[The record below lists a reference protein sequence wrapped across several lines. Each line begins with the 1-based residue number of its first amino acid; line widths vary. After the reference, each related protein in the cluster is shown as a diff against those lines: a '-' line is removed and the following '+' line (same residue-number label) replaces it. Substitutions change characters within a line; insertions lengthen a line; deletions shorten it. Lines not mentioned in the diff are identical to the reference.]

1 MTVDSGMTPE
11 RVLETPYFDLVRLAD
26 GVFAAISQ
34 NPVWTVANAGIV
46 DLGDWTLVFDAFSSP
61 RAAEAL
67 KRAAEDATG
76 KPVRVVVNSHHH
88 LDHSLG
94 NQVFKG
100 ATIVSS
106 AITRSL
112 MHQRFDRLRREAVN
126 FPAQLEALRQ
136 QLSAPLEPS
145 LLAQLEPQVAE
156 LEMLLEMLEAFE
168 PTLPTATFDRRLEFH
183 GSARRVL
190 VEGFGG
196 HTASD
201 AVMNLPDDGLIFT
214 ADLVVVDHLGFM
226 GHGDPDAW
234 LTTLSALEQLDG
246 LPTLVPGHGPV
257 STPAAIP
264 AMRAYLVEMLG
275 LGQSVQNASELEQIA
290 VPEAWKNWGL
300 LAGFRPNLEFA
311 CERKRR

>member
-1 MTVDSGMTPE
+1 MTPE

-26 GVFAAISQ
+26 GVFAAISR

-46 DLGDWTLVFDAFSSP
+46 DLGDWTLVFDSFSSP
-61 RAAEAL
+61 RAAETL
-67 KRAAEDATG
+67 KQAAEDATG

-106 AITRSL
+106 TITRDS
-112 MHQRFDRLRREAVN
+112 MQQRFERLRREAVD

-136 QLSAPLEPS
+136 QLSAPLEAS
-145 LLAQLEPQVAE
+145 MRAQLEPQAAE
-156 LEMLLEMLEAFE
+156 LEMLLEWLETFE

-190 VEGFGG
+190 IERFGG

-201 AVMNLPDDGLIFT
+201 AVMILPDDGLMFT

-246 LPTLVPGHGPV
+246 LPVIVPGHGPV
-257 STPAAIP
+257 SGRAAIP
-264 AMRAYLVEMLG
+264 AMHAYLIQMLE
-275 LGQSVQNASELEQIA
+275 LGQRVQDAGELER
-290 VPEAWKNWGL
+290 VPVPDAWKNWGL

-311 CERKRR
+311 FERKRR